1 MDYPYKHSYEGHF
14 MKNTSTS
21 ITAALLT
28 CNLLLVALGVAAVM
42 GESNYFISKIA
53 KAQLEED
60 EEVTE
65 DEAEAQKSSDQS
77 AVAPNGLSL
86 RLDRAHF
93 IPLTPLSD
101 SPGNQVKM
109 LLGYSVEESSPLLDG
124 TVNAVMEVYATANQ
138 TLLKTSSLPEPIV
151 LEDSEG
157 TIQLA
162 TTFNDATLR
171 NVTARALLTDAE
183 KVSPIS
189 DPLEAAIGL
198 GEVRTAT
205 SNP

>member
-1 MDYPYKHSYEGHF
+1 

-21 ITAALLT
+21 ITVALLT

-42 GESNYFISKIA
+42 GESNYFLSKIA

-65 DEAEAQKSSDQS
+65 DEAEGQNPSDQS

-109 LLGYSVEESSPLLDG
+109 LLDYTVEESSPLLDG
-124 TVNAVMEVYATANQ
+124 TVNAVMKVYAANQ
-138 TLLKTSSLPEPIV
+138 TLLRTSSLPEPIV

-171 NVTARALLTDAE
+171 DVTARALLTDGE
-183 KVSPIS
+183 KANPIS
-189 DPLEAAIGL
+189 DPLEATIGL
-198 GEVRTAT
+198 GEVRTAI
-205 SNP
+205 SDP

>member
-1 MDYPYKHSYEGHF
+1 
-14 MKNTSTS
+14 MKSNKLMRTT
-21 ITAALLT
+21 TAFLT
-28 CNLLLVALGVAAVM
+28 CNLLIVALGVAAVM
-42 GESNYFISKIA
+42 GESNYFLSKIA
-53 KAQLEED
+53 KAQLEEED
-60 EEVTE
+60 EVLTE
-65 DEAEAQKSSDQS
+65 DEVEGQKPSDQS
-77 AVAPNGLSL
+77 AAPNGLSL